1 MERNKVYKAVDSER
15 SYQERETQNPDNPA
29 MIEEF
34 NMGTALNAMG
44 VLMRQANDIWYTE
57 SPENNYEGTMD
68 ILRKI
73 SGVCVQMG
81 EKHGMPE
88 RNLRK

>member
-1 MERNKVYKAVDSER
+1 MKRKNVYESIDSER

-34 NMGTALNAMG
+34 NMGTALHAMG
-44 VLMRQANDIWYTE
+44 VLMRQADDIWYTE

-73 SGVCVQMG
+73 SGVLFKWVKNMVCLSVI
-81 EKHGMPE
+81 
-88 RNLRK
+88 